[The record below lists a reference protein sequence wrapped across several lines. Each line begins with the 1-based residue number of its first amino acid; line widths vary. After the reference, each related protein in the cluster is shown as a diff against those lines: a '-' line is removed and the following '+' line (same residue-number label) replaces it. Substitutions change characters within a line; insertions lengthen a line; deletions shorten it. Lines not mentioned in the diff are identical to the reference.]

1 MAVVTKF
8 LTNSNGKML
17 VDSTTGKPLSVTIDV
32 VHGLSIRLA
41 ERVAVSTTY
50 STFASYS
57 TTSQTYSNITNASE
71 FAVGDVA
78 ILQWTITDRD
88 NTAGIIFAEVSAVSS
103 NSITAKGLGMSVKG
117 DNGDDGTTF
126 TPSVDAN
133 GNLSWTN
140 DGSLENP
147 ETVNIKGAQ
156 GESATVQVGTVTTG
170 AAGTNASVTNSGTE
184 NAAVFDFIIPK
195 GEDGVDGTTPNI
207 GANGNW
213 FIGDEDTNVKAAGT
227 DGTDGITPH
236 IGSDGYWYVGDTNTN
251 IKAEGTDGTD
261 GTNGVTPHIGENGN
275 WFIGEAD
282 TGKPSQGISGVTGEG
297 VYGFNVEDGNLM
309 LVLQDEAA
317 PPVTYEI
324 EENGDLCITIQ

>member
-1 MAVVTKF
+1 MSVVTKF

-17 VDSTTGKPLSVTIDV
+17 VDSATGKPLSLTIDV
-32 VHGLSIRLA
+32 ANGLSIRLA
-41 ERVAVSTTY
+41 ERAAVSTTY

-117 DNGDDGTTF
+117 DHGDDGTTF

-227 DGTDGITPH
+227 DGTDG
-236 IGSDGYWYVGDTNTN
+236 
-251 IKAEGTDGTD
+251 TD

-309 LVLQDEAA
+309 LVLQDEAS